1 MVFTQSIVTFD
12 YTIRDMKK
20 RPKFDE
26 DKLGSNNFLT
36 NLRIPIN
43 INVIQKRDGSVIEE
57 ERERN
62 AFCKVFVT
70 GEKRKKMNTLSSS
83 AKELLMWII
92 YELDPSKDYF
102 WLNRERYMAEMNI
115 KSKTTVTNAVSE
127 LLTTYIQ
134 PTRVREI
141 YFINPDYMFNGNRI
155 RQFPDNV
162 THPSR
167 ENKKDFNNL

>member
-1 MVFTQSIVTFD
+1 
-12 YTIRDMKK
+12 MKK
-20 RPKFDE
+20 RPVFDE

-36 NLRIPIN
+36 NLRIPVN
-43 INVIQKRDGSVIEE
+43 INYIEKRDGSTLEE

-62 AFCKVFVT
+62 AFCKVFVS
-70 GEKRKKMNTLSSS
+70 GEKRKRMNELSST

-92 YELDPSKDYF
+92 YELDPAKDYF

-141 YFINPDYMFNGNRI
+141 YFINPDYMFNGSRI
-155 RQFPDNV
+155 NKFP
-162 THPSR
+162 
-167 ENKKDFNNL
+167 NNLTNPNREDKMKWK